1 MSTYVELQDSS
12 GMSPGSLNSVVRDV
26 HRLRRPP
33 SLSDSFVLSPS
44 NIERASSF
52 QAILPIHTSV
62 VPKEN
67 VFETQVLIT
76 LLRFLFHI
84 TLISM
89 FETIFFFHYVSALED
104 NGIQS
109 TIENILSGTIQSCR
123 NLTIAEQIFINTNLG
138 PYFNLS
144 SIFQNGASTYQLRMR
159 HNASL
164 YLQSWMYVLCISGS
178 FLVCLLVSQIRKR
191 NIEIRTICLDNL
203 GFVTMLGLYEIMFFH
218 SIVFTYS
225 PISSQEVVANILVSV
240 QSNCHIL

>member
-1 MSTYVELQDSS
+1 
-12 GMSPGSLNSVVRDV
+12 MSPGSLNSVVRDI

-52 QAILPIHTSV
+52 QAILPIHATV
-62 VPKEN
+62 EATNEHVW
-67 VFETQVLIT
+67 ETQLLII

-84 TLISM
+84 TLISI

-104 NGIQS
+104 NGIQN
-109 TIENILSGTIQSCR
+109 TIGNIVTGTIQSCR
-123 NLTIAEQIFINTNLG
+123 NLTIAEQVFINTNLG

-178 FLVCLLVSQIRKR
+178 FFICLLVAHLRKR
-191 NIEIRTICLDNL
+191 TIGIRTIVLDNL

-218 SIVFTYS
+218 SIVFAYS
-225 PISSQEVVANILVSV
+225 PISSQEVAANILASV